1 MTIQNRLLEYLAFKG
16 ITPYRFCKDLNF
28 SLGYLDKKGA
38 IGTDKYL
45 KIIEYYVDISPEWLL
60 TGKGD
65 MIKEV
70 MDAKQPVVKEKEDG
84 EINPLNYKE
93 LWKSSEYTISLQK
106 EKIASLERELE
117 GLKYANK
124 EPIAYVGLAEPGD
137 LSQSK
142 KRTNK

>member
-1 MTIQNRLLEYLAFKG
+1 MTIQNRLLKYLAFKG

-70 MDAKQPVVKEKEDG
+70 MGAKQPVVKEKEDG
-84 EINPLNYKE
+84 EINPINYKE

-117 GLKYANK
+117 GLKYTKK
-124 EPIAYVGLAEPGD
+124 EPIAYVGLAEPAPK
-137 LSQSK
+137 SIK
-142 KRTNK
+142 KENK